1 MFDTPVVNYYC
12 RSTSLTSRKR
22 NAGKKMQKKKRRGLC
37 KTFSFLS
44 PDSFLLERGRRGHML
59 VLRQRH
65 VDGGGWCLPLPA
77 IGGLLYRIMRKV
89 PDCQCW
95 ITSGSVRQSRRHRS
109 SERGG
114 NGNSH
119 RQAQPSVLGR
129 MTTEE
134 LLPRKGDID
143 AGDLLTVK
151 GSTNKII
158 MVNRQLHH

>member
-1 MFDTPVVNYYC
+1 
-12 RSTSLTSRKR
+12 
-22 NAGKKMQKKKRRGLC
+22 
-37 KTFSFLS
+37 
-44 PDSFLLERGRRGHML
+44 ML

-95 ITSGSVRQSRRHRS
+95 ITSGSVRQSRRHS
-109 SERGG
+109 QVVIGT
-114 NGNSH
+114 
-119 RQAQPSVLGR
+119 
-129 MTTEE
+129 TTEE
-134 LLPRKGDID
+134 GDID